1 MIISPLPNIFL
12 FTPFIQNLKEKV
24 LGGYEITREE
34 AIQLLS
40 EDLQELCDVATPS

>member
-1 MIISPLPNIFL
+1 MS
-12 FTPFIQNLKEKV
+12 FIQELKEKV

-40 EDLQELCDVATPS
+40 EDLQELCDAANEIR